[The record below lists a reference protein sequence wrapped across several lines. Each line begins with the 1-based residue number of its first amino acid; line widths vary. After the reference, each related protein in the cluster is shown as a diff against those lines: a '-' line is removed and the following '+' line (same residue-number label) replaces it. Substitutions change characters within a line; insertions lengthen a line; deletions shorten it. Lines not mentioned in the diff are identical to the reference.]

1 MKLQLMAHHSD
12 QQSVAMEA
20 SAVHVVPACI
30 EKNEILSAGKYHK
43 KCELLFPTTKSS
55 VEATVDLFFIP
66 FTCHNRLAVPFF
78 F

>member
-30 EKNEILSAGKYHK
+30 EKMKFYL
-43 KCELLFPTTKSS
+43 
-55 VEATVDLFFIP
+55 
-66 FTCHNRLAVPFF
+66 
-78 F
+78 